1 MDFGGNE
8 LILTCYKNDEVK
20 ITHLGITLTII
31 IALRP
36 FISMIAQKYD
46 DYNNLRI
53 GYDMVSKTETIYE
66 TSENSITSI
75 NEKNIAEKPAY
86 VDMLIRL

>member
-1 MDFGGNE
+1 
-8 LILTCYKNDEVK
+8 
-20 ITHLGITLTII
+20 
-31 IALRP
+31 
-36 FISMIAQKYD
+36 MIAQKYD

-75 NEKNIAEKPAY
+75 NEKNVAEKPAY
-86 VDMLIRL
+86 VDKIIKYRAAFSKIYTNPYSELNEIIAQKRAVLSK